1 MCTITLLNSFIQS
14 TNCFV
19 YNLYFTSLDNNNF
32 SQCLHTKYYEPQRFV
47 YFLLSLSQHE
57 LGVCP
62 FVSGSMFWVHISSC
76 IPQICA
82 KGHSYLTN
90 DHHFRSIAMVKIIK
104 MHTTFVYW
112 WWLACTGAECPFT
125 KSILCLA
132 NDQAKL
138 PLHNSSHYGY
148 VLNHKATN
156 TIHKL
161 SGCKWLS
168 WRSHSHSSL
177 TTTWCTAIL
186 RHGIR
191 WNFQPKW
198 PGYCFQTLI
207 EHCFALCINNHAY
220 AINKGYLSNQ
230 MG

>member
-1 MCTITLLNSFIQS
+1 MNLVCVLLFLIACSES
-14 TNCFV
+14 TYQVVDHKFV
-19 YNLYFTSLDNNNF
+19 
-32 SQCLHTKYYEPQRFV
+32 
-47 YFLLSLSQHE
+47 LS
-57 LGVCP
+57 
-62 FVSGSMFWVHISSC
+62 
-76 IPQICA
+76 
-82 KGHSYLTN
+82 GHSYLTN

-112 WWLACTGAECPFT
+112 WWLACTGSECPYT

-132 NDQAKL
+132 NDQARL
-138 PLHNSSHYGY
+138 PLHNSSHYRY
-148 VLNHKATN
+148 VLNYKATS

-198 PGYCFQTLI
+198 PGYGFQTLI
-207 EHCFALCINNHAY
+207 EHCFALCINNHVQST
-220 AINKGYLSNQ
+220 KGTFLIRWVSWISCSLPHLYTKLATNEDKDECKETQ
-230 MG
+230 DRG